1 MKIIISMMNLLVEN
15 IYTRNIHNML
25 SWVLIKNAN
34 CAHNDSYILLDMWYN
49 LSTLLEFEVLVAS
62 LLYQRGFS
70 LHYYTQMSR
79 GKKWHSASAQDR
91 KDKAMVNPSS
101 PDHPNSNPGSTITG
115 NPPPPSTPVPP
126 PSTATLCNTPC
137 YENPN

>member
-1 MKIIISMMNLLVEN
+1 VNQTHPKLVQSTEKHSVTPIKYVMKIIISMMNLLVEN

-79 GKKWHSASAQDR
+79 GKK
-91 KDKAMVNPSS
+91 
-101 PDHPNSNPGSTITG
+101 
-115 NPPPPSTPVPP
+115 
-126 PSTATLCNTPC
+126 
-137 YENPN
+137 